1 MSLFV
6 VILACIFPHLD
17 WIRRDTEYLSV
28 FSPNVGKFGPYQLRI
43 RTLLTQCTLLL
54 FVFKIVES
62 LQCILNKPL
71 ILFVEHVYWL
81 LVMFIHYKA
90 LWLKRSFKLNI
101 YLSVNYIRKLVT
113 FLEVE
118 IIHKVFYNFVDTLFK
133 KLNQNRKPEIFLV
146 HFFVNFHNFRKIN
159 SCFVKISK
167 NQSKFQGAIWTS
179 YICLV

>member
-6 VILACIFPHLD
+6 VILAWVFPHSD
-17 WIRRDTEYLSV
+17 WIRRNTEYLSV

-43 RTLLTQCTLLL
+43 RTPLTQCTLLL
-54 FVFKIVES
+54 LVFKIVES
-62 LQCILNKPL
+62 LQCILNKPF

-118 IIHKVFYNFVDTLFK
+118 IIHKVFYNLVDTLFK
-133 KLNQNRKPEIFLV
+133 N
-146 HFFVNFHNFRKIN
+146 
-159 SCFVKISK
+159 
-167 NQSKFQGAIWTS
+167 
-179 YICLV
+179 